1 MEFETEAEVSEKEI
15 DDLGIKKK
23 DDAIIDDLDAD
34 AVVDTD
40 LLPEEEEEKAVD
52 EGLFGDDKE
61 LENYMLTG
69 DYEETY

>member
-1 MEFETEAEVSEKEI
+1 MDFDPEEKIDESEI
-15 DDLGIKKK
+15 DALGIKKK
-23 DDAIIDDLDAD
+23 DDALIDDLDAD
-34 AVVDTD
+34 TAVDTD
-40 LLPEEEEEKAVD
+40 LLPEEDEEKAVD